1 MAGASSIPRRRDWSL
16 YLTFLAVLVS
26 VLCCFSVSKHT
37 NHLKTR
43 WPGVAPAPSEPV
55 GLLYGFGDRQLSYY
69 SLTLTL
75 QNMGDIGGRMTALK
89 DYNMEN
95 VADWLWLTYRFDK
108 NARYAPT
115 LASYYFGATQDPSKL
130 RPVINYLRVVGNRP
144 DRELWRFMAQAVYL
158 ARFRLKDDAFAL
170 ELAYQLAAIPGDLPI
185 WTKQMPAFVMS
196 RAGQKKASR
205 DLFLTLIASGK
216 DLSIQEINFMCGYIA
231 DNLREQDDQ
240 LETNEVWKAF
250 CTGRKY

>member
-1 MAGASSIPRRRDWSL
+1 MTDRSSTQQGRDWPRL
-16 YLTFLAVLVS
+16 ITWLCVLVS
-26 VLCCFSVSKHT
+26 LGFCIFMSQHT

-69 SLTLTL
+69 VLTLTL

-95 VADWLWLTYRFDK
+95 VSDWLWLTYRFDK

-130 RPVINYLRVVGNRP
+130 RPVINYLRVVGNRA
-144 DRELWRFMAQAVYL
+144 DGEMWRFLAQAVYL
-158 ARFRLKDDAFAL
+158 ARFRLKDDAYAL
-170 ELAYQLAAIPGDLPI
+170 ELAYQLAAVPGDLPI

-196 RAGQKKASR
+196 RAGQKQASR
-205 DLFLTLIASGK
+205 DLFLTLMATGK
-216 DLSIQEINFMCGYIA
+216 DLSIQEINFMCGYID
-231 DNLREQDDQ
+231 DNLREKGDKLDQ
-240 LETNEVWKAF
+240 NEIWKAF
-250 CTGRKY
+250 CAGRKY